1 MSAARLLDLGLL
13 QPARL
18 HASYAGIAG
27 AANPDSE
34 PVLLW
39 ARATAHLSLGQSQS
53 AACELVAN
61 PGVPVLRR
69 PLGGG
74 MVWIDEQQCIHVF
87 IVPLRRAPRRPA
99 EWAAWGL
106 RPAISTFRSFG
117 LDVERRGEDL
127 WLHGRKIAGS
137 GSATLGACAV
147 FASSFLLH
155 FPRRRFARC
164 VAGSAGFRDWLDAG
178 LAATL
183 TDWATHAPVP
193 AVAGLRASFVAAT
206 EEAFGW
212 KLHADVAGVE
222 ESAAIIAAESEI
234 GDDEEGDSGRR
245 SVPGGIK
252 LNRESRLVE
261 HRRGACL
268 VRELVVRGMV
278 ARRAVMPLEQGA
290 CR

>member
-1 MSAARLLDLGLL
+1 LIAARFLDVGLL
-13 QPARL
+13 PPQRL
-18 HASYAGIAG
+18 HASYAGIAE

-39 ARATAHLSLGQSQS
+39 ARAPAHLSLGQSQS

-61 PGVPVLRR
+61 PGVPVVRR

-74 MVWIDEQQCIHVF
+74 MVWIDEQQCIYVF
-87 IVPLRRAPRRPA
+87 ITPLRHAPRQPG

-106 RPAISTFRSFG
+106 QPAITTFQAFG

-127 WLHGRKIAGS
+127 WLGDRKIAGS

-147 FASSFLLH
+147 FASSFLLD
-155 FPRRRFARC
+155 FPRRRFADC
-164 VAGSAGFRDWLDAG
+164 VAGSAGFREWLDVG

-183 TDWATHAPVP
+183 TDWAAHAPVP
-193 AVAGLRASFVAAT
+193 DRAGLRAHFVAAA

-212 KLHADVAGVE
+212 RLQADVVGAE
-222 ESAAIIAAESEI
+222 ESAAISAAETEI
-234 GDDEEGDSGRR
+234 ADDEGDAGRR
-245 SVPGGIK
+245 SVSGGIK

-261 HRRGACL
+261 QRRGSCL

-278 ARRAVMPLEQGA
+278 ARRAVMVLDQGG

>member
-1 MSAARLLDLGLL
+1 LSAARLLAPGLL

-18 HASYAGIAG
+18 HASYAGIAQ
-27 AANPDSE
+27 AAAPDSA

-74 MVWIDEQQCIHVF
+74 MVWIDEQQYIHVF
-87 IVPLRRAPRRPA
+87 IVPLRHAPRRPA

-106 RPAISTFRSFG
+106 QPALSTFQAHG

-127 WLHGRKIAGS
+127 WLGGRKIAGS

-147 FASSFLLH
+147 FASSFLLR
-155 FPRRRFARC
+155 FPRERFSGC
-164 VAGSAGFRDWLDAG
+164 VAGSAGFRGWLNTG
-178 LAATL
+178 LVATM
-183 TDWATHAPVP
+183 TDWSAHAPVP
-193 AVAGLRASFVAAT
+193 AEAGLRAEFVAAT
-206 EEAFGW
+206 GKVFGW
-212 KLHADVAGVE
+212 SLQPDAIRNDEQQAIDEAEAGMIE
-222 ESAAIIAAESEI
+222 
-234 GDDEEGDSGRR
+234 DDDDGGARA
-245 SVPGGIK
+245 VPGGIK

-261 HRRGACL
+261 HECNGRL

-278 ARRAVMPLEQGA
+278 ARRAVMVPEQGA
-290 CR
+290 G

>member
-1 MSAARLLDLGLL
+1 LSAARLLDLGLL

-18 HASYAGIAG
+18 HASYAGIAEV
-27 AANPDSE
+27 AKTDSD

-39 ARATAHLSLGQSQS
+39 ASATPHLSLGQSQS
-53 AACELVAN
+53 AASELVAN

-74 MVWIDEQQCIHVF
+74 MVWVDEQQCIYVF
-87 IVPLRRAPRRPA
+87 IAPLCRAPRRPA

-106 RPAISTFRSFG
+106 RPALATFRAFG

-155 FPRRRFARC
+155 FPRRRFADC

-183 TDWATHAPVP
+183 TDWAAHAPMP
-193 AVAGLRASFVAAT
+193 DRAGLRARFVAAT
-206 EEAFGW
+206 EEAFDW
-212 KLHADVAGVE
+212 SLQTDVVGVA

-234 GDDEEGDSGRR
+234 ADDEGDDGRR
-245 SVPGGIK
+245 SMPGGIK

-261 HRRGACL
+261 HRRGSCL

-278 ARRAVMPLEQGA
+278 ARRAVMRLEQGV
-290 CR
+290 CQ